1 MTCPRS
7 EVVEKGVVGIY
18 HCVTRCVRRAFL
30 CGRDKYSGKS
40 FEHRR
45 EWIRA
50 RLSTL
55 VKLFAIEVI
64 AYAVM
69 SNHLHSIIK
78 IRPDIAKDWTD
89 EEVARRWLMLFPHRR
104 KKDGTPQ
111 KPNEQEIKAITI
123 QPELVELYRERLS
136 DVSWFNRC
144 LNENIA
150 KRANY
155 EDQCKGRFWE
165 GRFKCQRIYDVL

>member
-1 MTCPRS
+1 MTCARREIV
-7 EVVEKGVVGIY
+7 EVDKVGVY

-30 CGRDKYSGKS
+30 CGKDSLTGKS

-55 VKLFAIEVI
+55 SGIFAVEVA

-69 SNHLHSIIK
+69 SNHLHSVIK
-78 IRPDIAKDWTD
+78 IRPDLAKEWPD
-89 EEVARRWLMLFPHRR
+89 EEVARRWRLLFPLRR
-104 KKDGTPQ
+104 KKDGSPAE
-111 KPNEQEIKAITI
+111 PIELEIAAITR
-123 QPELVELYRERLS
+123 QDDLVALYRKRLA
-136 DVSWFNRC
+136 DLSWFNRC

-155 EDQCKGRFWE
+155 EDHCTGR
-165 GRFKCQRIYDVL
+165 